1 MPTRQV
7 GLGGEYVHALG
18 AGDAGHQLH
27 GEGHDAGAGQA
38 RPGVL
43 RELDIAANE
52 IAHGHVSGYAF
63 AFVLGPN
70 AYIIASKAVAA
81 AMFGLIGRFGE
92 RPRLRGAWPPER
104 E

>member
-1 MPTRQV
+1 MSMV
-7 GLGGEYVHALG
+7 
-18 AGDAGHQLH
+18 
-27 GEGHDAGAGQA
+27 
-38 RPGVL
+38 RPY
-43 RELDIAANE
+43 I
-52 IAHGHVSGYAF
+52 VSDYAF